1 MKKFNYNEVIHDTWN
16 VLSVA
21 YRLIGRLW
29 ENELKRFNFTKSQ
42 ALNLSI
48 IKHLDENAT
57 PYRISRFQIQEHN
70 TVSDMLN
77 RMEKMGLVKKI
88 REPQGKSRV
97 KVTLTNKGE
106 KAYQQSLERESLL
119 NIFSILS
126 KKELEQ
132 LRGLL
137 EKLRDEAL
145 KEFDQDQKWQEIRIP
160 PSEWKDSDLFKKSI
174 NNSIKKSLKARRDNT
189 KSRKKEEKNG

>member
-1 MKKFNYNEVIHDTWN
+1 MKRLELKEEIHDTWN

-29 ENELKRFNFTKSQ
+29 ENELKKLNFTKSQ

-48 IKHLDENAT
+48 IKHLDNKAT

-77 RMEKMGLVKKI
+77 RMVKMGLVKKI

-97 KVTLTNKGE
+97 KVTLTKKGE
-106 KAYQQSLERESLL
+106 EAYLRSLERESLL
-119 NIFSILS
+119 KVWSVLS

-137 EKLRDEAL
+137 EKLRDKAL
-145 KEFDQDQKWQEIRIP
+145 KELDPDQKWQEIRIP
-160 PSEWKDSDLFKKSI
+160 PSKWGNID
-174 NNSIKKSLKARRDNT
+174 
-189 KSRKKEEKNG
+189 